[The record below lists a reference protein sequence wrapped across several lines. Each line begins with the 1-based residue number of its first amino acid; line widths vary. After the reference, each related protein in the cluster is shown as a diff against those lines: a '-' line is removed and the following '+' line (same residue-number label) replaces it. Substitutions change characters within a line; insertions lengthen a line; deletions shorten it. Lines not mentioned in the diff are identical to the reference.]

1 MGTKGELLIK
11 NGIKWWK
18 GCMMRNE
25 SMNKELKKESNSIL
39 KKMSL
44 DKTHRNQKSI
54 NEVKRSHK
62 I

>member
-1 MGTKGELLIK
+1 MGIKGELLIK
-11 NGIKWWK
+11 NGIKLWK

-44 DKTHRNQKSI
+44 GKSHRNQKSI